1 MMNYSKLGMIAYGFI
16 IIQTGIFEINAVA
29 FSVFGHFLTMLVDYL
44 PLMYVVGLI
53 LAGATWIFM
62 WINEKKLIISLVAG
76 ILLIAQ
82 IPLTILLPILLI
94 SSTHLVSNA
103 VFQHF
108 LLDEGDTVQVLLA
121 VAFFLVGRLYRTRY
135 LSYAAIAT
143 VLSVIVPAVAP
154 TASDPLDMLVAIFA
168 FVGFISLDATLRSR
182 ESARIARACSNSATS
197 APL

>member
-16 IIQTGIFEINAVA
+16 IIQTGIFEINVVA
-29 FSVFGHFLTMLVDYL
+29 FSVFGHFVTMLVDYL
-44 PLMYVVGLI
+44 PLMYAAGLI

-62 WINEKKLIISLVAG
+62 WIHEKKLIISLVAG

-103 VFQHF
+103 VFLPF
-108 LLDEGDTVQVLLA
+108 LLVEGDIVQVLLA
-121 VAFFLVGRLYRTRY
+121 VAFFLAGRLYRTRY
-135 LSYAAIAT
+135 LTYAAIVT
-143 VLSVIVPAVAP
+143 VLSVIVPVVAP

-168 FVGFISLDATLRSR
+168 FEGFISLDATLRSR
-182 ESARIARACSNSATS
+182 ESARVARTCSNSATS
-197 APL
+197 APQ